1 MIPYQEMTKEQL
13 MTEKETL
20 QKAYREFQAKELK
33 LDMSRGKPGADQLDL
48 SMPMLDILTR
58 NDVLID
64 ESGTDTRNYGLL
76 DGIPE
81 AKRLFSS
88 VLGVAPEE
96 VVIGGNSSLNMMY
109 DTVARAVQFGFVDSP
124 KPWKDYDKIKFL
136 CPSPGYD
143 RHFAIC
149 ELFGIEMITI
159 PMTETGP
166 DMDLVEKYAAEDETV
181 KGIWC
186 VPIYSN
192 PQGITYSDET
202 VLRFANMKTAAP
214 DFRIFWDNAYN
225 VHHLTDTPD
234 QLLDLFAEC
243 KKLGNANR
251 VLMFAST
258 SKISFPGAG
267 VATFAASVENLNFIK
282 KQMCIQTIGFDKI
295 KQLRHVKFF
304 QNLDG
309 VKAHMQKHR
318 EILEPKFNAV
328 LDALEQEIA
337 PLKIAN
343 WKKPNGGYFI
353 SLDTMDG
360 CATRVVTLCREA
372 GVVMT
377 PAGATYPYGKDPH
390 DSNIRIAP
398 TYPPVEELK
407 QAVELFCICVK
418 LATIEKLLESVK

>member
-1 MIPYQEMTKEQL
+1 MISYQEMSKEQL
-13 MTEKETL
+13 LAEQENLKN
-20 QKAYREFQAKELK
+20 AYQEFQKKGLT
-33 LDMSRGKPGADQLDL
+33 LNMSRGKPSADQLNL
-48 SMPMLDILTR
+48 SMSMLDILKK
-58 NDVLID
+58 DDILID

-81 AKRLFSS
+81 AKRLFSQ
-88 VLGVAPEE
+88 VLNVKPEE
-96 VVIGGNSSLNMMY
+96 IIIGGNSSLNMMY
-109 DTVARAVQFGFVDSP
+109 DTVSRAMFFGFVDSE
-124 KPWKDYDKIKFL
+124 KPWKDYSNIKFL
-136 CPSPGYD
+136 CPVPGYD

-149 ELFGIEMITI
+149 ELFGIEMIPI
-159 PMTETGP
+159 PMTSTGP
-166 DMDLVEKYAAEDETV
+166 DMDLVEKYVAEDETV

-202 VLRFANMKTAAP
+202 VRRFACMKTAAK

-234 QLLDLFAEC
+234 TLLDLFQEC
-243 KKLGNANR
+243 KKIGTEDR

-267 VATFAASVENLNFIK
+267 IASFAASVRNLEYIK
-282 KQMCIQTIGFDKI
+282 KQMSIQTIGFDKI

-304 QNLDG
+304 QNLAG
-309 VKAHMQKHR
+309 IEAHMQKHR
-318 EILEPKFNAV
+318 AILQPKFDVV
-328 LDALEQEIA
+328 LEALDRELA

-343 WKKPNGGYFI
+343 WNKPNGGYFI
-353 SLDTMDG
+353 SLDTLDG
-360 CATRVVTLCREA
+360 CAKRVISLCKEA
-372 GVVMT
+372 GVEMT

-407 QAVELFCICVK
+407 QAVELFCICVR
-418 LATIEKLLESVK
+418 LASVEKLLK